1 VTFFDSFFHLSI
13 SVFGRNLFYI
23 YRSIKDMDAEQLTTG
38 NYWVNNVNNAGS
50 QPATR
55 TWGVMLRASF

>member
-1 VTFFDSFFHLSI
+1 
-13 SVFGRNLFYI
+13 
-23 YRSIKDMDAEQLTTG
+23 MDAEQLTTG